1 MGGPRG
7 AALGEAAE
15 AVTEK
20 ESRESVADQAERE
33 LAADD
38 RFVEEPEVL
47 AEGEVEVIFP
57 GEVFRGKRRPK
68 EES

>member
-1 MGGPRG
+1 
-7 AALGEAAE
+7 
-15 AVTEK
+15 VTEK